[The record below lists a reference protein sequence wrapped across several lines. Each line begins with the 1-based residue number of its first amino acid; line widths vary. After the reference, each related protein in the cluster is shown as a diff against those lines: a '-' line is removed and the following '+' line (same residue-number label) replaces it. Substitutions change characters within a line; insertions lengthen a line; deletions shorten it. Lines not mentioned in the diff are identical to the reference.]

1 MGTLDLTD
9 DHRRE
14 AIRLVL
20 VGLATDQDVLE
31 LSDLVEGVHPK
42 GDTFP
47 GEIYLE
53 LFAEVIVDTSAA
65 GAGPIRYEG
74 LRERHLREHPL
85 FGKQNRKFQYA
96 VLCGAALAGG
106 LEPDLHDEVSW
117 WGTDDFWFY
126 ALLALVAVVRAS
138 AESRELAVSE
148 VARSLADRHQTP
160 ID

>member
-9 DHRRE
+9 DDRRE
-14 AIRLVL
+14 AMRLVF

-31 LSDLVEGVHPK
+31 LSDLVEGLHRK
-42 GDTFP
+42 HDTFP
-47 GEIYLE
+47 GEVYLE
-53 LFAEVIVDTSAA
+53 LLAEVIVDTTAA

-74 LRERHLREHPL
+74 LRERHLRQYPL
-85 FGKQNRKFQYA
+85 RGKQNRRFQYA

-106 LEPDLHDEVSW
+106 LEPDLLDEVSW

-138 AESRELAVSE
+138 AESRELAVAV
-148 VARSLADRHQTP
+148 VARSLAERHGTS